1 MLSGLN
7 HLTLAVS
14 QLAPSVAFYQQLP
27 GMTLPRWDN
36 GAYFSCGDL
45 WLCLSLELQRRIVS
59 PEAAPDAPYPGYRPA
74 DALVSAAQAGGIA
87 RNRTAAIV
95 PDCGASALSG
105 HRPADGGNPVA
116 RCDGHLPPYGIK
128 VPD

>member
-27 GMTLPRWDN
+27 GMTLRARWDN

-45 WLCLSLELQRRIVS
+45 WLCLSLD
-59 PEAAPDAPYPGYRPA
+59 P
-74 DALVSAAQAGGIA
+74 
-87 RNRTAAIV
+87 
-95 PDCGASALSG
+95 
-105 HRPADGGNPVA
+105 
-116 RCDGHLPPYGIK
+116 
-128 VPD
+128 